1 MHPSETPFTGAPT
14 LMTRPLR
21 IALLG
26 CMSYLMLA
34 HSASTAPVALDAPA
48 LATPDPLA
56 SSFVH
61 LDVTAGASGA
71 PNGFTIEWMTQAQYD
86 ANGGTWPAEGDPR
99 IKWALFFGFPSL
111 NTVDG
116 TTSFMLGPD
125 AVADIEIG
133 DIFDETGVASTNRDE
148 LSQGTMFVFR
158 VKANGD
164 GGDPTGGMG
173 LTAGAGLIDPSSY
186 SATHYASTKAPPA
199 TTDCVFTQGYWKNH
213 PVAWPVSSV
222 KLGNVIYTQAQL
234 LSIFNTPAAGNGLIS
249 LAHQLCAVKL
259 NIASGAVAPAVTLA
273 AVAAADAMIGS
284 LVIPPVGSGFLSPAT
299 TSNLNDI
306 LEAFNAEEGKGT
318 IPCTGVVEAKAR
330 TWGELKS
337 MYR

>member
-1 MHPSETPFTGAPT
+1 
-14 LMTRPLR
+14 MTRPLR
-21 IALLG
+21 IALLA
-26 CMSYLMLA
+26 CVSYLMLA

-48 LATPDPLA
+48 LANPDPLA

-61 LDVTAGASGA
+61 LDVIAGASGA

-173 LTAGAGLIDPSSY
+173 LTAGAGLIDPSTY

-213 PVAWPVSSV
+213 PEAWPVGSV
-222 KLGNVIYTQAQL
+222 KLGNVIYSQAQM

-284 LVIPPVGSGFLSPAT
+284 LVVPPVGSGFLSPAT

-318 IPCTGVVEAKAR
+318 IPCNTVVAAKSR

>member
-1 MHPSETPFTGAPT
+1 
-14 LMTRPLR
+14 MTRPLR
-21 IALLG
+21 IALLA
-26 CMSYLMLA
+26 CVSYLMLA
-34 HSASTAPVALDAPA
+34 HSASTAPVELDAPA
-48 LATPDPLA
+48 LANPDPLA

-116 TTSFMLGPD
+116 TTSFMLGP
-125 AVADIEIG
+125 VADIEIG

-173 LTAGAGLIDPSSY
+173 LTAGAGLVDPSKY

-199 TTDCVFTQGYWKNH
+199 SKDCVFTQGYWKNH
-213 PVAWPVSSV
+213 PEAWPVSSV

-273 AVAAADAMIGS
+273 AVAAADAMIGN
-284 LVIPPVGSGFLSPAT
+284 LVIPPVGTGVLSPAT
-299 TSNLNDI
+299 TSNPNDI

-318 IPCTGVVEAKAR
+318 IPCNTVVAAKAR

>member
-1 MHPSETPFTGAPT
+1 
-14 LMTRPLR
+14 MTRPLR
-21 IALLG
+21 IALLV
-26 CMSYLMLA
+26 CASCLILA
-34 HSASTAPVALDAPA
+34 RSASSASVQLDAPV
-48 LATPDPLA
+48 LSSPDPLA

-61 LDVTAGASGA
+61 LDVAAGASGA
-71 PNGFTIEWMTQAQYD
+71 PNGFTIEWMTQAQFD
-86 ANGGTWPAEGDPR
+86 ANGGVWPDPSDPR
-99 IKWALFFGFPSL
+99 IKSALYFGFPSL

-125 AVADIEIG
+125 AIADIEVG
-133 DIFDETGVASTNRDE
+133 DIFDETGVMSQNPDE
-148 LSQGTMFVFR
+148 LTQGTMFVFR

-164 GGDPTGGMG
+164 GDPTGGIG
-173 LTAGAGLIDPSSY
+173 LTAGSGLVPASNYSS
-186 SATHYASTKAPPA
+186 THYASTKAPPA

-213 PVAWPVSSV
+213 PTAWPVGSV
-222 KLGNVIYTQAQL
+222 KLGNVIYSKAQL
-234 LSIFNTPAAGNGLIS
+234 LLIFGTPAAGNGLIS

-318 IPCTGVVEAKAR
+318 IPCNTVVAAKSR

>member
-1 MHPSETPFTGAPT
+1 
-14 LMTRPLR
+14 MTRPLR
-21 IALLG
+21 IALLA
-26 CMSYLMLA
+26 CVSYLMLA

-48 LATPDPLA
+48 LANPDPLA
-56 SSFVH
+56 SSVVH

-71 PNGFTIEWMTQAQYD
+71 PNGFTVEWMTQAQYD

-173 LTAGAGLIDPSSY
+173 LTAGAGLIDPSKY

-199 TTDCVFTQGYWKNH
+199 STDCVFTQGYWKNH
-213 PVAWPVSSV
+213 PEAWPVSSV
-222 KLGNVIYTQAQL
+222 KLGNVIYSQAQL

-249 LAHQLCAVKL
+249 LAHQLCAAKL

>member
-1 MHPSETPFTGAPT
+1 
-14 LMTRPLR
+14 MTRPLR

-26 CMSYLMLA
+26 CVSYLMLA
-34 HSASTAPVALDAPA
+34 HSASTAPVELDAPA
-48 LATPDPLA
+48 LANPDPLA

-173 LTAGAGLIDPSSY
+173 LTAGAGLIDPSRY

-213 PVAWPVSSV
+213 PEVWPISSV
-222 KLGNVIYTQAQL
+222 KLGNVIYSKAQL
-234 LSIFNTPAAGNGLIS
+234 LLIFNTPAAGNGLIS
-249 LAHQLCAVKL
+249 LAHQLIAAKL
-259 NIASGAVAPAVTLA
+259 NIANGADGSSVAASI
-273 AVAAADAMIGS
+273 AAADALIGG
-284 LVIPPVGSGFLSPAT
+284 LVVPPVGSGFRSPST
-299 TSNLNDI
+299 TSSLVTTLTSYN
-306 LEAFNAEEGKGT
+306 EGLIGPGHCK
-318 IPCTGVVEAKAR
+318 
-330 TWGELKS
+330 
-337 MYR
+337 